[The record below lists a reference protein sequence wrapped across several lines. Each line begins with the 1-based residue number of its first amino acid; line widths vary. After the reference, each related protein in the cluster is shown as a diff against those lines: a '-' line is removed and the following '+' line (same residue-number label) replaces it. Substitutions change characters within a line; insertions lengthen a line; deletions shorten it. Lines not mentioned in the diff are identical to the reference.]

1 MGTYFTKI
9 MEDRIILFKLFLIK
23 RNIYEKFIKAFKYAH
38 ADSNFENYL
47 LTHEKEE
54 YSNLVLNAFTWEE
67 VNTEFKDAYYDWY
80 KVDREWYVKSKLINT
95 LLKK

>member
-1 MGTYFTKI
+1 
-9 MEDRIILFKLFLIK
+9 MEDKIIFFKLFLMK

-47 LTHEKEE
+47 LTHVEE
-54 YSNLVLNAFTWEE
+54 WYSNLVLNAFPWGE
-67 VNTEFKDAYYDWY
+67 VNTKFKDVYYDWY
-80 KVDREWYVKSKLINT
+80 KVDREWYRESKLINT